1 MTLWSRIRSWLRA
14 TMRRS
19 RMESEMD
26 EELRFH
32 LEAFAEDL
40 VRSGVAREEAMRRAR
55 IEFGG
60 VERVKEEAREVRGV
74 NYLEGLFQDLRYG
87 VRTLR
92 KNPGF
97 TALAVLILGLGIGA
111 NAAVFSV
118 LHAVLLRPLP
128 YKNPEQLTM
137 LWATDSRPHNFAV
150 TDGSTSYRDFL
161 EWRRQ
166 AHTFEDL
173 AIFYK
178 RGWSVVTLTGD
189 EPEKVQ
195 GAFVSA
201 NLFTLMGVQPLL
213 GHAFTDEDLQQRD
226 RVVILSH
233 RLWQSRFGGAA
244 EALDHDIYIDGKP
257 WRVVGV
263 MPPQFRFPFLAG
275 HWENRIEGEVQLW
288 APLTANPSEDLS
300 SGDPF
305 NLTHPQNVAR
315 FQVIARLNSRLPL
328 EAAQAEMDTI
338 AARLALQYP
347 DSDKTL
353 GVQVRRLNEYIAG
366 EMRRPLLLLSLCV
379 LLLLLLACTNLATLF
394 LARGVVRSRE
404 LAVRTAIGATRW
416 RIIRQL
422 LTESALLGIIAGGAG
437 VLLAGPA
444 VHLIA
449 ALSPLTI
456 PRLDETRIDT
466 TVVVF
471 SFLLAL
477 LCGLG
482 FGLAPASR
490 FSAADPHE
498 LLKTGQQLTASSTL
512 GIQGLLVG
520 AQFALSLVLLASAG
534 LLIRSFVEVL
544 AVDPGFQPDHILTM
558 RIQFDNPDAT
568 PPARMADYYQR
579 VWERLHE
586 IPGMRAVGTVG
597 NVFFLEENQNHALR
611 QVEGHASEPV
621 DSWTPLAWTQV
632 SGDYFRV
639 MAIPLLEGRYFTLQ
653 DGLDSPPVAIINQ
666 TLAKRYWPGES
677 PIGKRLKGFDP
688 RGRNDEWVTIVGLVA
703 DMRSHG
709 LERAPMAEIYE
720 AQAQRGEATP
730 NLVVRT
736 SSDPTQLA
744 STIRSILR
752 SIDKSVILSGISTMQ
767 DVLLEQ
773 TAARRFQSWLMGLF
787 SALALL
793 LAAVGVYGVMHYF
806 VAQRIPEI
814 GLRMALGAC
823 GRDIVSLFTRQAM
836 AFVGAGL
843 AVGLVLALWSA
854 TLIKRMLFGVTNTDP
869 LSFLGALS
877 LLILV
882 ALSATYF
889 PARRATRVD
898 PMVALR
904 YE

>member
-1 MTLWSRIRSWLRA
+1 MNWIKQLLSR
-14 TMRRS
+14 RRLYNDLS
-19 RMESEMD
+19 QEIQE
-26 EELRFH
+26 H
-32 LEAFAEDL
+32 LEEKIDEL
-40 VRSGVAREEAMRRAR
+40 VATGMSRKEATAAARR
-55 IEFGG
+55 EFGNVTL
-60 VERVKEEAREVRGV
+60 VEEVSRSV
-74 NYLEGLFQDLRYG
+74 WRWPSIEDFLMDVRFG
-87 VRTLR
+87 VRMLR
-92 KNPGF
+92 KNPAF

-128 YKNPEQLTM
+128 YRNPEQLT
-137 LWATDSRPHNFAV
+137 LLLVTDSRPHNFAV

-178 RGWSVVTLTGD
+178 RGWSVVTLTGE

-201 NLFTLMGVQPLL
+201 NLFALMGVQPLL
-213 GHAFTDEDLQQRD
+213 GHAFSDEDLKHQE

-233 RLWQSRFGGAA
+233 RLWQSRFGGST
-244 EALDHDIYIDGKP
+244 EALGHNIYVDGKP

-275 HWENRIEGEVQLW
+275 NWENHIEDEVQLW
-288 APLTANPSEDLS
+288 APLTTNPYEES
-300 SGDPF
+300 SSSDPF
-305 NLTHPQNVAR
+305 NLTRPQGVAK
-315 FQVIARLNSRLPL
+315 FQVIARLNPNMPL
-328 EAAQAEMDTI
+328 QVAQAEMDMI

-353 GVQVRRLNEYIAG
+353 GVQVRQLSEYISG

-379 LLLLLLACTNLATLF
+379 ILLLLLACTNLATLF
-394 LARGVVRSRE
+394 LARGVSRARE

-416 RIIRQL
+416 RVIRQL
-422 LTESALLGIIAGGAG
+422 MTESVLLGIIAGGAG

-444 VHLIA
+444 LHVMVG
-449 ALSPLTI
+449 LSPFNV

-466 TVVVF
+466 AVLVF

-477 LCGLG
+477 LCGCG
-482 FGLAPASR
+482 FGLAPARR

-498 LLKTGQQLTASSTL
+498 LLKTGQQIASGSTL

-520 AQFALSLVLLASAG
+520 VQFALSLVLLASAG
-534 LLIRSFVEVL
+534 LLIRSFVGVL
-544 AVDPGFQPDHILTM
+544 ELDPGFRPDHILTM
-558 RIQFDNPDAT
+558 KVQFANPDAT
-568 PPARMADYYQR
+568 PAARMADYYQQS
-579 VWERLHE
+579 WERLYK
-586 IPGMRAVGTVG
+586 IPGVQAVGAVG
-597 NVFFLEENQNHALR
+597 NIFFLEENQNHALR
-611 QVEGHASEPV
+611 QVEGHPPEPV
-621 DSWTPLAWTQV
+621 GSWTPLAWTQV
-632 SGDYFRV
+632 SGDYFRA
-639 MAIPLLEGRYFTLQ
+639 MAIPLLQGRYFRPQ
-653 DGLDSPPVAIINQ
+653 EGPKSPPVAVINQ
-666 TLAKRYWPGES
+666 TLAKRYWPGQD

-688 RGRNDEWVTIVGLVA
+688 RGRNDEWVTVVGLVA
-703 DMRSHG
+703 DMHSQG
-709 LERAPMAEIYE
+709 LERVPMAEIYE
-720 AQAQRGEATP
+720 VQAQRGEATP

-736 SSDPTQLA
+736 SADPMQLA
-744 STIRSILR
+744 PIIRSTLR
-752 SIDKSVILSGISTMQ
+752 SLDKSVILSGISTMQ
-767 DVLLEQ
+767 DVLREQ
-773 TAARRFQSWLMGLF
+773 TAARRFQSWLMALF

-793 LAAVGVYGVMHYF
+793 LAAVGVYGAMHYF
-806 VAQRIPEI
+806 VTQRIPEI
-814 GLRMALGAC
+814 GVRMAFGAR
-823 GRDIVSLFTRQAM
+823 GKDILSLFMGRAM
-836 AFVGAGL
+836 RFAGAGL
-843 AVGLVLALWSA
+843 AVGLVLALWS
-854 TLIKRMLFGVTNTDP
+854 TSLIKGMLFGVTNTDP

-889 PARRATRVD
+889 PARRATKVD

>member
-1 MTLWSRIRSWLRA
+1 MNWLKQLLSRRRHYSDLSEEIREHL
-14 TMRRS
+14 
-19 RMESEMD
+19 EEKI
-26 EELRFH
+26 EELVATGMPRKQ
-32 LEAFAEDL
+32 AEHA
-40 VRSGVAREEAMRRAR
+40 ARR
-55 IEFGG
+55 EFGNVTLIEEVSRDAWRWPS
-60 VERVKEEAREVRGV
+60 VE
-74 NYLEGLFQDLRYG
+74 NFLMDIRYG
-87 VRTLR
+87 LRMLR

-128 YKNPEQLTM
+128 YKEPQQLTM
-137 LWATDSRPHNFAV
+137 LWVTDSRPRGWAV

-166 AHTFEDL
+166 AHSFKDL
-173 AIFYK
+173 AIFYR
-178 RGWSVVTLTGD
+178 RGWSVVTLTGE

-201 NLFTLMGVQPLL
+201 NFFTLMGVQPLL
-213 GHAFTDEDLQQRD
+213 GHAFSDEDLQHRE

-233 RLWQSRFGGAA
+233 GLWQSRFGGSL
-244 EALDHDIYIDGKP
+244 EALGRDIYIDGRP

-263 MPPQFRFPFLAG
+263 MPSQFRFPFLAG
-275 HWENRIEGEVQLW
+275 NWENRVEGEVQLW
-288 APLTANPSEDLS
+288 APLTTNPSEDFS

-305 NLTHPQNVAR
+305 NLTRPQGVAR
-315 FQVIARLNSRLPL
+315 FQVIARLNPKISLR
-328 EAAQAEMDTI
+328 AAQAEMDTI
-338 AARLALQYP
+338 EARLALQYP
-347 DSDKTL
+347 DFDKTL

-394 LARGVVRSRE
+394 LARGVARARE
-404 LAVRTAIGATRW
+404 LAVRAAVGATRW
-416 RIIRQL
+416 RVIRQL
-422 LTESALLGIIAGGAG
+422 LTESVLLGIIGGGAG

-444 VHLIA
+444 VHLIV
-449 ALSPLTI
+449 ALFPLTV

-466 TVVVF
+466 TVLIS

-482 FGLAPASR
+482 FGLVPARR

-498 LLKTGQQLTASSTL
+498 LLKTQQIAASSTL

-534 LLIRSFVEVL
+534 LLIHSFVEVL
-544 AVDPGFQPDHILTM
+544 AVDPGFQSEHVLTM
-558 RIQFDNPDAT
+558 RMQFTNPDTT
-568 PPARMADYYQR
+568 PSARMADYYER
-579 VWERLHE
+579 ACERLRE
-586 IPGMRAVGTVG
+586 IPGVQAVGTVG
-597 NVFFLEENQNHALR
+597 NIFFLEENQNHALR
-611 QVEGHASEPV
+611 QVEGHPPEPV
-621 DSWTPLAWTQV
+621 GSWTPLAWTQI
-632 SGDYFRV
+632 SGDYFRA
-639 MAIPLLEGRYFTLQ
+639 MAIPLLEGRYFTTQ

-666 TLAKRYWPGES
+666 TLAKRYWPGED

-688 RGRNDEWVTIVGLVA
+688 RGRNDDWVTVVGLVA

-709 LERAPMAEIYE
+709 LERTPMAEIYE

-736 SSDPTQLA
+736 SSDPMQLA
-744 STIRSILR
+744 ASVRSILR
-752 SIDKSVILSGISTMQ
+752 SLDKSVILSDITSMQ
-767 DVLLEQ
+767 DVLREQ
-773 TAARRFQSWLMGLF
+773 TTARRFQAWLMGLF
-787 SALALL
+787 SALALV

-806 VAQRIPEI
+806 VTQRIPEI
-814 GLRMALGAC
+814 GVRMAFGAS
-823 GRDIVSLFTRQAM
+823 GKDIVSLFMRRAM
-836 AFVGAGL
+836 RFTGAGL

-854 TLIKRMLFGVTNTDP
+854 SLIKRMLFGVTNTDP

-882 ALSATYF
+882 ALSATYL
-889 PARRATRVD
+889 PARRATKVD